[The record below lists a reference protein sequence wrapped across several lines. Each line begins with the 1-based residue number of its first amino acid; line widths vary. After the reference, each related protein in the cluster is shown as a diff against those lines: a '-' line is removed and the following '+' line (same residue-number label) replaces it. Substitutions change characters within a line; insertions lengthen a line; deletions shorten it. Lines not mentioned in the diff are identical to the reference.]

1 MIRRTQ
7 RRIQRRLP
15 RCAAGFSLVELL
27 VAMAIGLVVTLAITS
42 VVIRSEGSKRSS
54 TSVNDINQSGAYAA
68 YVLDRTIRSAGS
80 GFSQRWAEV
89 YGCRLDVSRGS
100 THILPL
106 ASPLPSTSAFTDLPL
121 NLRLAPFV
129 IGKGFA
135 DTTGAGAEVR
145 GDVLIVMGGTA
156 GVGELPQ
163 TVLPGSVIATT
174 PASLRLPNTLGY
186 RSGDLVL
193 LADTGVVG
201 GCMLQQV
208 GTRSA
213 TEYGQTLALAGTYF
227 GATGT
232 GVNLADF
239 GAATVA
245 LQLGRHPENPPQFT
259 AFGVGADRTLM
270 SYDLLQPLPAGGGA
284 PDSPIAD
291 GVVEMRAVYGVD
303 TTSPPDGALDGWV
316 DASGSYSA
324 ANLTDGSAAAASRL
338 RQIVAVRVG
347 LIMRTSLQER
357 APSSSASSVV
367 GTETYGQATGTQIRL
382 FNDLPSAVR
391 YTRTL
396 ATGELNYRFRT
407 VEVTIPLRN
416 VLMAP

>member
-1 MIRRTQ
+1 M
-7 RRIQRRLP
+7 P
-15 RCAAGFSLVELL
+15 RSAAGFSLVELL

-68 YVLDRTIRSAGS
+68 YVLDRAIRSAGS

-106 ASPLPSTSAFTDLPL
+106 ASALPSTSAFTDLPL

-163 TVLPGSVIATT
+163 TLLPGSVDISTT

-193 LADTGVVG
+193 LADTGVTG

-208 GTRSA
+208 ATRAA

-284 PDSPIAD
+284 PDTPIAD

-303 TTSPPDGALDGWV
+303 TTSPPDGVLDGWV
-316 DASGSYSA
+316 DAAGSYSA
-324 ANLTDGSAAAASRL
+324 ANLTDGSAAAAARL

-357 APSSSASSVV
+357 APSSSASSVMTPETFAQAA
-367 GTETYGQATGTQIRL
+367 GTTLQL
-382 FNDLPSAVR
+382 FSDLPSAVR
-391 YTRTL
+391 KSRVL
-396 ATGELNYRFRT
+396 SADELSYRFRT